1 MVRQWSLFCT
11 KSAKGLC
18 AFEGGHC
25 PQTSLKGLAYV
36 FRHAKYSST
45 ARNNPSIGK
54 ISIEGAVRH
63 IAWLLL
69 IPLWSISCGA
79 HAEQRSHDSAPRS
92 LPSDTSVRSPQAS
105 PVLRPEDLG
114 PMFDQEPLRS
124 AFEDVAKDRGSRAIS
139 TLNSWIRANPTS
151 SRGPYARFGLAY
163 AYVQAEEWEESVPW
177 LRMCV
182 TELPILS
189 DYCSYWLGLAHM
201 ELESYN
207 EGIAHVSTVA
217 EDAVY
222 GPRSQFLKARLMLRA
237 GNAAGAIDELNRFI
251 ERYPYAFYRSDVDM
265 ELAEAHIALEQWGE
279 AASLLY
285 RLEMQNPGRSIERD
299 AKSRRESIMDELSEE
314 VSKRFKRTSARSR
327 IERAEALFKR
337 HRSKQVIEQ
346 LDPIVGDLRVDSR
359 EACEANLLIARSLTK
374 LRQHTNAAP
383 YYDAVIDNCSD
394 VDQRRV
400 ALYNAGR
407 AYWNAGKYDTARARY
422 KTMYEDYA
430 DHSYADDGMHYSA
443 LILRNEGKIEE
454 SNALLQEQVRRWP
467 DGDMAKDAIWIQMRD
482 LLDAKAWADA
492 VTYADSLK
500 GVTGED
506 DIYSRG
512 RVQYFRGRALEEQSK
527 DIDASIS
534 YQRVIR
540 DYPLSWYAL
549 LSFNR
554 LGEIDTPAVGR
565 LVDELRQTASIQ
577 SAVLILDP
585 PELADDDFMTRG
597 RIFLRLGFVELAS
610 AEFSKLEDRYAART
624 SVSRIVARLLDAA
637 KAWDVSH
644 RAGASR
650 ITNPDHYPAPDSID
664 DWTVAYPKPF
674 DDHVTHFADERGL
687 DPFLIDAV
695 MREESGFNPTIESW
709 ANALGLMQLM
719 VPTAQD
725 MARRTGRGKVS
736 ERELLEPEINIEL
749 GSMYLLGLAERFEG
763 HPVCMIAGYNGGTG
777 NVRRWLRERGDM
789 AADMWVETIPYTQ
802 TRHYVKRV
810 AMSWWIYHW
819 LYDLDTPVV
828 GIPFELPEP

>member
-1 MVRQWSLFCT
+1 M
-11 KSAKGLC
+11 
-18 AFEGGHC
+18 
-25 PQTSLKGLAYV
+25 Y
-36 FRHAKYSST
+36 RHANHSSKD
-45 ARNNPSIGK
+45 RNLLD
-54 ISIEGAVRH
+54 GALRH
-63 IAWLLL
+63 FAWLLL

-79 HAEQRSHDSAPRS
+79 QAEQRSYDNAPRA
-92 LPSDTSVRSPQAS
+92 LPSDTATGTSKAS
-105 PVLRPEDLG
+105 PTLRPEDLG

-124 AFEDVAKDRGSRAIS
+124 ALEDIVKDRGARAITPLS
-139 TLNSWIRANPTS
+139 TWIRENPTAT
-151 SRGPYARFGLAY
+151 RGPYARFALAY
-163 AYVQAEEWEESVPW
+163 AYVQEEAWAESVPW

-182 TELPILS
+182 AELSLMS
-189 DYCSYWLGLAHM
+189 DYCAYWLGLAHL
-201 ELESYN
+201 ELESYDQ
-207 EGIAHVSTVA
+207 GIAHLSTVD

-222 GPRSQFLKARLMLRA
+222 GPRAWFLKARLMLKA
-237 GNAAGAIDELNRFI
+237 GDARGAIVELERFI

-265 ELAEAHIALEQWGE
+265 ELAEAYIATEQWE
-279 AASLLY
+279 DAADLLY
-285 RLEMQNPGRSIERD
+285 RLEMQNPGRSVERE
-299 AKSRRESIMDELSEE
+299 AKNRRESIMGELSEDAQ
-314 VSKRFKRTSARSR
+314 KRFRRTSARAR

-337 HRSKQVIEQ
+337 HRSKQVIAQ
-346 LDPIVGDLRVDSR
+346 LEPVIGGLRVDSR
-359 EACEANLLIARSLTK
+359 EACDANLLIARSLTK

-394 VDQRRV
+394 VDQRRI

-407 AYWNAGKYDTARARY
+407 AYWNAGRYDTARARY
-422 KTMYEDYA
+422 KTMYEEYA
-430 DHSYADDGMHYSA
+430 DHSYADDGMYYSA
-443 LILRNEGKIEE
+443 LILRSEGKIEE

-482 LLDAKAWADA
+482 LLEAKAWADA
-492 VTYADSLK
+492 VKYADSLN

-512 RVQYFRGRALEEQSK
+512 RVRYFRGRALEEQSK
-527 DIDASIS
+527 DIDASVS

-540 DYPLSWYAL
+540 DFPLSWYAL

-554 LGEIDTPAVGR
+554 LGEIDAPAVGR

-577 SAVLILDP
+577 SSVILLDP
-585 PELADDDFMTRG
+585 PELAEDDFMNRG

-610 AEFSKLEDRYAART
+610 AEFSKLEGRYASRP

-664 DWTVAYPKPF
+664 DWTVAYPKPYNEY
-674 DDHVTHFADERGL
+674 VTHFADERGL

-695 MREESGFNPTIESW
+695 MREESGFNPSIESW

-736 ERELLEPEINIEL
+736 TSELLDPEINIEL

-763 HPVCMIAGYNGGTG
+763 HPVAMIAGYNGGSG
-777 NVRRWLRERGDM
+777 NVRSWLRQRGDLP
-789 AADMWVETIPYTQ
+789 ADMWVETIPYTQ

-828 GIPFELPEP
+828 GIPFEMPEP